1 MYVYINVMYSRLLL
15 VVLLALFS
23 TAAFAATNFISDQLP
38 AGKTLA
44 DYGLGARPD
53 GGPERAV
60 RLVELA
66 VLRNTEQVQQI
77 VSHGDKLY
85 LATLQGR
92 IWEYDLVDGLAARPF
107 FDLTGLGSNIFY
119 NAGESAPSCGLRGF
133 AIHPE
138 VENNCLV
145 YTMQKVLSD
154 GSTTHDYGSDDLY
167 AEYLCVE
174 WDLNA
179 IVDGMP
185 TMRQLFRVRF
195 EHDYHVTHHL
205 LFNPT
210 AEPGSSDYG
219 MLYVGFGD
227 NGIRTGGV
235 ISESQIR
242 EVNDVSN
249 VTQDFNSVQGG
260 VIRIDPLDPS
270 GKTDEE
276 LALAGLKRSPNGN
289 FSIPLDNPFVGMADH
304 KEELF
309 AKGFRNPLTFSF
321 SPRGALVVGEVG
333 EQSMEEINVI
343 VSGGNYGWP
352 NREGTFLVAWADQI
366 DGSPLGSDESMRWM
380 PSGEVDDPAVSY
392 YVRDKNQENL
402 RQEMLARSGAY
413 DDGLEYPVFQFSHE
427 GNASNETDGGLA
439 AVVGGDFYTGFWAE
453 ELEGL
458 YLFAN
463 LSTDQIFFGAASDL
477 DVGVENA
484 EVQELP
490 LIDVNGDPV
499 ALSTIIGSNRAN
511 LRFGKDSYGNLY
523 FASKTNNTLY
533 RLQGTPELD
542 LTVLGVVAVAELGD
556 GQYFELGLERPPA
569 DDSLT
574 YVLEVSEDPVAGFSP
589 AKEEDY
595 KIVSTVRLSNGKE
608 LVTYRYLEPVDAGAP
623 RFFRFSW

>member
-107 FDLTGLGSNIFY
+107 FDLTGLSNNIFY
-119 NAGESAPSCGLRGF
+119 NAGGWPPSRGLRGF

-413 DDGLEYPVFQFSHE
+413 DDGFEYPVFQFSHE
-427 GNASNETDGGLA
+427 GNASNETEGGLA

>member
-44 DYGLGARPD
+44 DYGLGARPE

-66 VLRNTEQVQQI
+66 ELPETEQVQQI

-210 AEPGSSDYG
+210 AEPGNSDYG

-235 ISESQIR
+235 YLGSEIR

-276 LALAGLKRSPNGN
+276 LASAGLKRSPNGN

-413 DDGLEYPVFQFSHE
+413 DDGFEYPVFQFSHE
-427 GNASNETDGGLA
+427 GNASNETEGGLA

-569 DDSLT
+569 DGSLT

>member
-1 MYVYINVMYSRLLL
+1 MYVYINVMYPRLLL

-44 DYGLGARPD
+44 DYGLGARPE

-276 LALAGLKRSPNGN
+276 LASAGLKRSPNGN

-413 DDGLEYPVFQFSHE
+413 DDGFEYPVFQFSHE
-427 GNASNETDGGLA
+427 GNASNETEGGLA